1 MVGPVSQQW
10 GAQLITLKTPGKVNL
25 VLEILG
31 KRTDGYHEIKSIM
44 QAVSLFDALSFSRA
58 PDIKMSCN
66 IPELQSENNLV
77 LKAARLLKQVSGYP
91 AGALIAMEKNIP
103 WEAGLGG
110 GSSDAA
116 AALTGLNKLWSLGL
130 PRERL
135 AEIAA
140 DIGSDVPFFIYGG
153 TCLSEGRGE
162 KIDKLPDIDKTWF
175 ILLKPSL
182 PGQAG
187 KTGRLY
193 GLIVQHQYTGGEYTF
208 RMKQS
213 IDSGHGLAGLYNV
226 FDHVVSEAYPGL
238 DRYFD
243 LLRKAGAREIHLAG
257 SGPVIFTALQDEKK
271 AREIYGRVK
280 TGDEQV
286 YLVSSVPGD
295 VVGY

>member
-1 MVGPVSQQW
+1 
-10 GAQLITLKTPGKVNL
+10 LITLKAPAKINL

-31 KRTDGYHEIKSIM
+31 KRADGYHEIKSIM
-44 QAVSLFDALSFSRA
+44 QAVSLFDVLSFSEA
-58 PDIKMSCN
+58 PDIGMSCSV
-66 IPELQSENNLV
+66 PELQSDNNLV
-77 LKAARLLKQVSGYP
+77 LKAARILKQVSGYP
-91 AGALIAMEKNIP
+91 GGALITLEKTIP

-116 AALTGLNKLWSLGL
+116 AALTGLNRLWSLAL
-130 PRERL
+130 SREKL

-162 KIDKLPDIDKTWF
+162 KIVQLPDMGKTWF
-175 ILLKPSL
+175 VLLKPAL
-182 PGQAG
+182 PGQVG

-193 GLIVQHQYTGGEYTF
+193 GLIGQHQYTGGEYTG

-213 IDSGHGLAGLYNV
+213 IGAGLEYTGLYNV
-226 FDHVVSEAYPGL
+226 FDNVVSDAYPGL
-238 DRYFD
+238 GRYFD
-243 LLRKAGAREIHLAG
+243 ILSKAGAGEIHLAG
-257 SGPVIFTALQDEKK
+257 SGPVLFTALQDEKK
-271 AREIYGRVK
+271 AREIYDRVK
-280 TGDEQV
+280 VEDVQA